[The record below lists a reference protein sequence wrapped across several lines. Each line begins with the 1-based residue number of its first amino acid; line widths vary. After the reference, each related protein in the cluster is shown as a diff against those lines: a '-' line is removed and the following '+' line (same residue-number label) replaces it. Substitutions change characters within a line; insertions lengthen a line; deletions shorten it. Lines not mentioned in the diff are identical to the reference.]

1 MRNLARRLLDT
12 PELRAA
18 DSLQLAEALTWCRQ
32 RRAKRFCVRRSTT
45 IQGRNSG
52 WVLRPG
58 ILSSGTSRSC
68 LETFINPTLSM
79 ASDSVARSL
88 SDHFQVTRRASIP
101 KSVNKVILVGNVGK
115 DPEVR
120 YSQSGTPVAN
130 FSLATN
136 ERFKGRNGEWQE
148 RTEWH
153 SIVAWERLAEIV
165 GEYVAK
171 GSKLYVEGKI
181 QTSSWE
187 DRQSGVRKYRT
198 EIVAR
203 ELLLLG
209 PRENGGRDHQSPT
222 SDDQEDQRSQ
232 ASSSESVDEDVP
244 F

>member
-1 MRNLARRLLDT
+1 M
-12 PELRAA
+12 
-18 DSLQLAEALTWCRQ
+18 
-32 RRAKRFCVRRSTT
+32 
-45 IQGRNSG
+45 
-52 WVLRPG
+52 
-58 ILSSGTSRSC
+58 
-68 LETFINPTLSM
+68 
-79 ASDSVARSL
+79 
-88 SDHFQVTRRASIP
+88 P

-136 ERFKGRNGEWQE
+136 ERSKDRNGEWQD

-153 SIVAWERLAEIV
+153 SIVAWKRLAEIV

-171 GSKLYVEGKI
+171 GTKLYVEGKI

-187 DRQSGVRKYRT
+187 DRQSGERKYRT

-203 ELLLLG
+203 DLLLLG
-209 PRENGGRDHQSPT
+209 PRGNSDEDHQS
-222 SDDQEDQRSQ
+222 SSHDENEDQPSH
-232 ASSSESVDEDVP
+232 APSGEIVDEDIP

>member
-1 MRNLARRLLDT
+1 M
-12 PELRAA
+12 
-18 DSLQLAEALTWCRQ
+18 
-32 RRAKRFCVRRSTT
+32 
-45 IQGRNSG
+45 
-52 WVLRPG
+52 
-58 ILSSGTSRSC
+58 
-68 LETFINPTLSM
+68 
-79 ASDSVARSL
+79 
-88 SDHFQVTRRASIP
+88 P

-136 ERFKGRNGEWQE
+136 ERFKGRNDEWQE

-153 SIVAWERLAEIV
+153 SIVAWQRLAEIV
-165 GEYVAK
+165 GEYVSK
-171 GSKLYVEGKI
+171 GSKIYVEGKI

-187 DRQSGVRKYRT
+187 DRQSGERKYRT

-209 PRENGGRDHQSPT
+209 PRENGGGDHQSPT
-222 SDDQEDQRSQ
+222 SDDHEDQRSQ
-232 ASSSESVDEDVP
+232 TSSSESVDEDIP